1 MRYLSSGVPQLEHL
15 VLHCPEA
22 VGISTQE
29 HAVCIL
35 APCQLAPTSTVV
47 GMREV
52 GVRVFLDV
60 ATIGNANIST
70 TPKNR
75 TIVSV
80 TVYQAF
86 IPLRHKFF
94 PHVQREKKGPTTA
107 VLDGL
112 AVAG

>member
-35 APCQLAPTSTVV
+35 VPCQLVITSTVV

-52 GVRVFLDV
+52 GIRVIFLV

-70 TPKNR
+70 TPEVR

-80 TVYQAF
+80 TVYQAVV
-86 IPLRHKFF
+86 PLRHKLLL
-94 PHVQREKKGPTTA
+94 HI
-107 VLDGL
+107 
-112 AVAG
+112 